1 MFVLAALLSLGVALW
16 VHEAGHVLAAR
27 VAGLR
32 VHRLVFG
39 LGPRLLTRWPG
50 GMELVIRALPLWAES
65 AVEVEPPGAPVRSLR
80 RALVLLCGPL
90 VSLGFG
96 LSVLTGLHLA
106 GTHVVVPLTVG
117 QIQPG
122 SEAARAQLLPGDR
135 VEAVNGAKV
144 ANWRELTEQ
153 IEEGT
158 GTPLALSV
166 RRGEELR
173 EVSLIPRPDAEG
185 SGRIGISQQY
195 VFRRLPLGEA
205 VESSA
210 LHAWSVVRDVVVG
223 ALTPRRFSPR
233 QLGTGW
239 GLDRWLRA
247 LASVSVVLGALHL
260 VPLPPLDTG
269 AALLALWERRR
280 GAPYSPTQ
288 RAAIQLLGFLLL
300 AALAVV
306 AALFRAGSL

>member
-1 MFVLAALLSLGVALW
+1 MFVLAALVSLGVALW
-16 VHEAGHVLAAR
+16 VHEAGHVLTAR
-27 VAGLR
+27 LVGLR

-65 AVEVEPPGAPVRSLR
+65 AVEVETPDAPGRPGR

-90 VSLGFG
+90 ISLAFG

-135 VEAVNGAKV
+135 VEQVNGASV
-144 ANWRELTEQ
+144 ANWRELTER
-153 IEEGT
+153 IEEGS
-158 GTPLALSV
+158 GTPLALSI
-166 RRGEELR
+166 RRGESQL
-173 EVSLIPRPDAEG
+173 EVSLVPRPDAEG
-185 SGRIGISQQY
+185 MGRIGISQQY

-205 VESSA
+205 VESAA
-210 LHAWSVVRDVVVG
+210 LHSWSVVRDVVVG

-233 QLGTGW
+233 ELSTGW

-247 LASVSVVLGALHL
+247 LASVSVLLGALHL

-269 AALLALWERRR
+269 AALLALAERRR
-280 GAPYSPTQ
+280 RAPYSPTQ
-288 RAAIQLLGFLLL
+288 RAAIQLGGFLLL
-300 AALAVV
+300 AGLAVA
-306 AALFRAGSL
+306 AALFRAGRL